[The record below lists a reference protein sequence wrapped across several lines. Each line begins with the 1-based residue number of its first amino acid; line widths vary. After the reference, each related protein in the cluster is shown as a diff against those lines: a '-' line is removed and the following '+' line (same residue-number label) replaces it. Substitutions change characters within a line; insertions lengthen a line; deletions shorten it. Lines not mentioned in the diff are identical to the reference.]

1 MNPELPAEEMKKPSS
16 PVAHSLVSSVQR
28 QTGGS
33 LPKSALCLLSTG
45 LSAPTAGA
53 TVEGQCGCWCLELTG
68 GRPRGKWRGGDQFLL
83 NSQWATLRGNT
94 GLAWRCVQMAPRPT
108 EGRLGDAPK
117 ADHSLSV
124 TLLLLGLQRPERQMD
139 LVKIHGRGCHFF
151 FFSLRKQFVQ

>member
-68 GRPRGKWRGGDQFLL
+68 G
-83 NSQWATLRGNT
+83 
-94 GLAWRCVQMAPRPT
+94 GLAESGSGT
-108 EGRLGDAPK
+108 
-117 ADHSLSV
+117 
-124 TLLLLGLQRPERQMD
+124 PEQN
-139 LVKIHGRGCHFF
+139 GEAGTSFC
-151 FFSLRKQFVQ
+151 

>member
-45 LSAPTAGA
+45 LSDPTAGA

-68 GRPRGKWRGGDQFLL
+68 RRPRGKWFWNSRTERRGGDQFLRVGD
-83 NSQWATLRGNT
+83 SERQYWA
-94 GLAWRCVQMAPRPT
+94 AWRCVQMAPRPT

-117 ADHSLSV
+117 ADHGLYV

-151 FFSLRKQFVQ
+151 FFLP